1 MSRIENFINT
11 AVGKS
16 FNPDNAYGL
25 QCKDLADAYAIHL
38 FGNWAGTIRP
48 ANAIDVIER
57 SNGEFF
63 HKIYNNPNDPNLIPQ
78 RGDLIIWGA
87 MPGNPYGHIALV
99 ESCDGNG
106 VNVIEQDGFA
116 QVPARRKYYKN
127 YICGGVLVKGWIRPR
142 AEKIIGY
149 QAPVQIQPTER
160 KLKHD
165 TNARERANTSSDV
178 FQMLKAG
185 DVVNMKGFITNGQ
198 NIEGESRWFVTA
210 RSGKYMWFGGF
221 ENPSTDGLADLTV
234 KDAQKIEPPKE
245 PEPSKALPVQVEIA
259 QFQPEFDFVNRF
271 VGAATS
277 NQFYGRKNLKDE
289 RGNYLKNIPNL
300 YVEQMKFVD
309 ELARENSPIK
319 EITIHNTAN
328 TSVEATLNEFKRLGS
343 YKSSH
348 LVVSNEEIVQCV
360 KKDNTAFT
368 NGSHESN
375 RSSFTIEFLDNV
387 SDERYVEVLK
397 LVTKALG
404 VEKIGKHRDHSATAC
419 PAKLSNEKFA
429 EIIAKVV
436 EKPVENHIAQVGK
449 KVEAPVER
457 KIEEIRPT
465 GEKEP
470 EISKEEISEEGK
482 IQMENLEKDIK
493 RTFESVT
500 QDESFNE
507 LKEMIPRQIRC
518 GLYIFGELVVL
529 AGVGI
534 IAYESGARL
543 TGNHM
548 LGVASALASVGAGLV
563 AIIKLTKSKK

>member
-1 MSRIENFINT
+1 MERIEQFINT

-25 QCKDLADAYAIHL
+25 QCKDLADSYAIHL

-63 HKIYNNPNDPNLIPQ
+63 HKVYNNPNDPNLIPQ
-78 RGDLIIWGA
+78 RGDLVIWGA
-87 MPGNPYGHIALV
+87 MSGNPYGHIALV

-116 QVPARRKYYKN
+116 QVPVRRKYYKN

-165 TNARERANTSSDV
+165 TNAREQANTSSAI

-185 DVVNMKGFITNGQ
+185 DVINMKGFITNGQ

-234 KDAQKIEPPKE
+234 KEAPKVEPPKA

-289 RGNYLKNIPNL
+289 QGNYLKNIPNL

-419 PAKLSNEKFA
+419 PAKLSNEKF
-429 EIIAKVV
+429 EELVKKVV
-436 EKPVENHIAQVGK
+436 EKPVEKPQNPPK
-449 KVEAPVER
+449 TEVETRVEVHKND
-457 KIEEIRPT
+457 KIDMSHNV
-465 GEKEP
+465 
-470 EISKEEISEEGK
+470 EISKNTNNLREIKKMEEQIK
-482 IQMENLEKDIK
+482 KNLAQIQMDENL
-493 RTFESVT
+493 
-500 QDESFNE
+500 DE
-507 LKEMIPRQIRC
+507 LREMIPKKWRC
-518 GLYIFGELVVL
+518 GLYVAGECLAL
-529 AGVGI
+529 AGAAIV
-534 IAYESGARL
+534 AYSAGVRL
-543 TGNHM
+543 AENEM
-548 LGVASALASVGAGLV
+548 IGVASALSTVGLGFV
-563 AIIKLTKSKK
+563 GIIKMTKGKK